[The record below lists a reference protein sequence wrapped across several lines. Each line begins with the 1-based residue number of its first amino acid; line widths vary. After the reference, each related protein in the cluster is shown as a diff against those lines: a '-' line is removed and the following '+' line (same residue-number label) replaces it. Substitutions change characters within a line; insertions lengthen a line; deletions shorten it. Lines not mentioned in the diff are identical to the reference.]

1 MNGNTSISGRRW
13 IQIRQTRR
21 SSVTTLSASRFF
33 GCDYTDKA
41 LVIVGRS
48 PGVHSQN
55 RGCSGLSIDDADL
68 QKRFDIQ
75 VREISSNVISEQLHV
90 LGAGCK
96 LRGGLGSI
104 STQSSQNDHPTAGGR
119 IAKACHQS
127 KIICT
132 GIWKRPV
139 ARPASL
145 ALHLID
151 NRVHGLRRELKALRL
166 Q

>member
-1 MNGNTSISGRRW
+1 MNGNTSIFGRSW
-13 IQIRQTRR
+13 IQIRQKRR

-33 GCDYTDKA
+33 WCDYTDKA

-96 LRGGLGSI
+96 LRGGLGSHRE
-104 STQSSQNDHPTAGGR
+104 SVPPKQNHLHWNMEETCRATSAPG
-119 IAKACHQS
+119 
-127 KIICT
+127 
-132 GIWKRPV
+132 
-139 ARPASL
+139 PAS
-145 ALHLID
+145 D
-151 NRVHGLRRELKALRL
+151 R
-166 Q
+166 